1 MKENLEIQTAAEI
14 IKKGGL
20 VAFPTE
26 TVYGL
31 GANALNPEAVA
42 RIFEMK
48 ERPSF
53 DPLIVHISNLE
64 CLKLL
69 CKSVDSRVYLLA
81 EKFWPGPLTLVLP
94 KSEAVHDIVTS
105 GLPSVAIRMPDHPIA
120 LQLIKASGNPIAAPS
135 ANKFGK
141 LSPTKAAHVKKQLP
155 NVDYILDGG
164 ETTVGIESTV
174 IALTDAGFQIL
185 RPGIITKEEIEAVIP
200 FDGNLILDE
209 NKPEAPGL
217 LKSHYSPAKPMLI
230 LEEGARIPKAKKI
243 GYLAFQEIRPSV
255 DYQIL
260 EVLSK
265 SGDLKEAALN
275 LFGALHRLE
284 DADIDLILVE
294 PIKEEGIGIAIM
306 DRLRKAAYKY
316 R

>member
-69 CKSVDSRVYLLA
+69 CRSVDSRVYLLA
-81 EKFWPGPLTLVLP
+81 EKFWPGPLTVVMP
-94 KSEAVHDIVTS
+94 KSDAVHDIVTS
-105 GLPSVAIRMPDHPIA
+105 GLESVAIRMPDHPIA

-164 ETTVGIESTV
+164 DTSVGIESTV

-209 NKPEAPGL
+209 MKPEAPGL

-230 LEEGARIPKAKKI
+230 LEEGVSIPKAKKI
-243 GYLAFQEIRPSV
+243 GYLAFQEIRLSV

-284 DADIDLILVE
+284 EADIDLILVE
-294 PIKEEGIGIAIM
+294 PIPENGIGIAIM
-306 DRLRKAAYKY
+306 DRLRKAAYQYK
-316 R
+316 

>member
-1 MKENLEIQTAAEI
+1 MKEDFEIQKAAEI
-14 IKKGGL
+14 IKNGGL

-81 EKFWPGPLTLVLP
+81 EKFWPGPLTIVLP

-105 GLPSVAIRMPDHPIA
+105 GLTSVAIRMPDHPIA

-141 LSPTKAAHVKKQLP
+141 LSPTKASHVKKQLP
-155 NVDYILDGG
+155 NVDFILDGG

-230 LEEGARIPKAKKI
+230 LEEGVSIPKTKKI
-243 GYLAFQEIRPSV
+243 GYLAFQNIPSTI
-255 DYQIL
+255 DYHVL

-284 DADIDLILVE
+284 EADIDLILAE
-294 PIKEEGIGIAIM
+294 PILEKGIGIAIM
-306 DRLRKAAYKY
+306 DRLRKAAYQYK
-316 R
+316 

>member
-69 CKSVDSRVYLLA
+69 CKSVDERVYLLA
-81 EKFWPGPLTLVLP
+81 EKFWPGPLTIILP
-94 KSEAVHDIVTS
+94 KSQAVHDIVTS

-141 LSPTKAAHVKKQLP
+141 LSPTKASHVKKQLP
-155 NVDYILDGG
+155 DVDYILDGG

-174 IALTDAGFQIL
+174 IALTDKGFQVL

-230 LEEGARIPKAKKI
+230 MEEGASIPKIKKI
-243 GYLAFQEIRPSV
+243 GYLAFQKIRPSV
-255 DYQIL
+255 DYQVL

-284 DADIDLILVE
+284 EADIDLILVE